1 MPFGYIQAL
10 WNVLRS
16 GRLHY
21 RLTLAD
27 ALSAH
32 ERALKFGGLDGIPNP
47 GLVESAI
54 NRPYSGYHRKIA
66 QKAAA
71 LVESMAGNHGFADGN
86 KRTTLILLHT
96 LLIKS
101 GYALVPLKG
110 GEDIQEAAEKM
121 ILDSVNKIMS
131 FDDLVEWFKTRIRR
145 ST

>member
-1 MPFGYIQAL
+1 MRFGFIQTL

-32 ERALKFGGLDGIPNP
+32 ERALKFGGLEGIPNP

-54 NRPYSGYHRKIA
+54 NRPYSGYHRKIE

-96 LLIKS
+96 LLTKS
-101 GYALVPLKG
+101 GYALKPAKT
-110 GEDIQEAAEKM
+110 GEDMQDVAEKM
-121 ILDSVNKIMS
+121 ILDSVTKIMS
-131 FDDLVEWFKTRIRR
+131 FDDLVEWFRTRIRR
-145 ST
+145 AR

>member
-1 MPFGYIQAL
+1 MRCGYILTL

-54 NRPYSGYHRKIA
+54 NRPYSGYHRKIE

-96 LLIKS
+96 LLTKS
-101 GYALVPLKG
+101 GYALKSLKND
-110 GEDIQEAAEKM
+110 EDIQDAAESI
-121 ILDSVNKIMS
+121 ILDSVTKVMS
-131 FDDLVEWFKTRIRR
+131 FDDLVEWFREHIRR
-145 ST
+145 AR